1 MNHIRTKELS
11 KIGYTN
17 DQARS
22 MALNIASRHCKHST
36 REEVLLQL
44 MDVQQNAAGYV
55 GHPIWGP
62 LASVFSPTVPEVG
75 YTCPQLRTEVL
86 PYHTVGGRHIEP
98 AARRQMET
106 AMSLPVTVAGAL
118 MPDAHAGYG
127 LPVGGVLATHNA
139 VIPYAVGVD
148 IGCRMAL
155 TIIDEPASLL
165 QRYGYEMKQVL
176 KAESHFG
183 MEDDVPWRRQN
194 AIIDDERFAATALL
208 RGLQRKAARQLGTSG
223 GGNHFAEW
231 GTLQLNEDN
240 HLGLPG
246 GAYAALLTHSGS
258 RGLGATI
265 ADHYTRIAT
274 NVCRL
279 PREARN
285 LAWLDMDTE
294 AGQEYWLSMQLA
306 GDYARACHEVLHHA
320 LLHAMGLKPL
330 ATVANHHN
338 FAWQQSLADG
348 TPAIVHRK
356 GATPAAAG
364 EPGIIPGSMAT
375 PAWLV
380 TGRGQEAALQSAAH
394 GAGRAMS
401 RRAATEKLT
410 MSHLRHTL
418 AAAGVTLVGG
428 SVEEH
433 PEAYKD
439 IHQIMAAQQE
449 LVHCEGMFMPRIV
462 RMNKE

>member
-1 MNHIRTKELS
+1 MNHIRTKDLS

-22 MALNIASRHCKHST
+22 MALSIASRHCKHST
-36 REEVLLQL
+36 RNEVLQL
-44 MDVQQNAAGYV
+44 LTDIQQSPAGYV
-55 GHPIWGP
+55 GNPVWGP
-62 LASVFSPTVPEVG
+62 LANVFCPTVPEVG
-75 YTCPQLRTEVL
+75 YTCPQLRTHGV
-86 PYHTVGGRHIEP
+86 PYHVVGSRHIEP

-106 AMSLPVTVAGAL
+106 AMSLPVAVAGAL

-165 QRYGYEMKQVL
+165 QRHGYQMKQVL
-176 KAESHFG
+176 RAESHFG
-183 MEDDVPWRRQN
+183 MDNDIPWRRQHTVL
-194 AIIDDERFAATALL
+194 DDTRFAATPLL
-208 RGLQRKAARQLGTSG
+208 RSLQRKAARQLGTSG

-231 GTLQLNEDN
+231 GTLQLNDDN
-240 HLGLPG
+240 YLGLPG
-246 GAYAALLTHSGS
+246 GAYTALLTHSGS
-258 RGLGATI
+258 RGLGAAI
-265 ADHYTRIAT
+265 AHHYTRIAMD
-274 NVCRL
+274 VCRL
-279 PREARN
+279 PREARH
-285 LAWLDMDTE
+285 LAWLHMDTE
-294 AGQEYWLSMQLA
+294 AGQEYWQSMQLA

-320 LLHAMGLKPL
+320 MLKAMGLRSL
-330 ATVANHHN
+330 ATVHNHHN
-338 FAWQQSLADG
+338 FAWRQTLADG
-348 TPAIVHRK
+348 TDAIVHRK

-380 TGRGQEAALQSAAH
+380 TGKGHAGALQSAAH

-401 RRAATEKLT
+401 RHAATEKLT

-418 AAAGVTLVGG
+418 AAAHVTLMGG

-433 PEAYKD
+433 PDAYKD
-439 IHQIMAAQQE
+439 IHQIMAAQNE
-449 LVHCEGMFMPRIV
+449 LVRCEGSFMPRIV